1 MPRASIECRSESMR
15 RTLSCARRSL
25 VALAPSA
32 ALLLSL
38 GGCAVKHPT
47 ANVVRGKQMFVAKC
61 GACHT
66 LSHANTAGV
75 TGPNLDDAFR
85 QDRVDGV
92 KSDAIQGLV
101 DYWIRYPNTQGV
113 MPAKLLNGQA
123 AQNVAAYVGAVAGQP
138 GQDTGELAAAV
149 ANVQQKP
156 VAEKNGVVEI
166 DADPTG
172 QLKFLASSASATP
185 GKVELRMHNMSTT
198 PHDIAITG
206 GGVSQIGP
214 IVSGG
219 GVSTVSASLKPGQYT
234 FYCSVPGHRAAGM
247 VGTLTVK

>member
-1 MPRASIECRSESMR
+1 
-15 RTLSCARRSL
+15 
-25 VALAPSA
+25 VVPS
-32 ALLLSL
+32 ALLLVSL

-47 ANVVRGKQMFVAKC
+47 ANVVQGKQLFVSKC
-61 GACHT
+61 GSCHT
-66 LSHANTAGV
+66 LSHAGSAGV
-75 TGPNLDDAFR
+75 VGPNLDDAFS
-85 QDRVDGV
+85 QDRADGV
-92 KSDAIQGLV
+92 KSASIQGLV

-123 AQNVAAYVGAVAGQP
+123 AQDVAAYVGLVAGRP

-149 ANVQQKP
+149 STVKQKP
-156 VAEKNGVVEI
+156 AVEKNGVVQI

-185 GKVELRMHNMSTT
+185 GKVELRMQNKSST

-206 GGVSQIGP
+206 GGLNQIGP
-214 IVSGG
+214 VVTNGG
-219 GVSTVSASLKPGQYT
+219 TSTVSTRLKPGKYI
-234 FYCSVPGHRAAGM
+234 FYCSVDGHRQAGM